1 MRKSQGSAAVLAVI
15 AGWLLVAIPGLA
27 TAVSIGYVQLNH
39 GFRGG
44 GLGSGYV
51 KYDRSSFDA
60 YDEWWGQWAQCGLS
74 GDFGL
79 CNDLPDEF
87 SFDLQIRR
95 AFLTLSGQVLTTND
109 FNAWSF
115 HADRP
120 YCSAGF
126 CEAWTDTSIG
136 IGNDRTGAYVN
147 WYCSGADY
155 GSGTTYFL
163 NSGPA
168 CDFLYIGS
176 AGYRPTNESWSSD
189 DDLYRF
195 TWSQVDLPEPG
206 TLALLALGLSGLGLT
221 RRRGGCKSVPRAPRY
236 GGCRRRHGTVW

>member
-1 MRKSQGSAAVLAVI
+1 MSKSQGSAAALALL
-15 AGWLLVAIPGLA
+15 AGWLLVAVPDPA
-27 TAVSIGYVQLNH
+27 AAVGIGYVQLNH
-39 GFRGG
+39 GSRDG

-60 YDEWWGQWAQCGLS
+60 YDEWWEHWARCGVS
-74 GDFGL
+74 GDFGP

-87 SFDLQIRR
+87 AFDLLIRH
-95 AFLTLSGQVLTTND
+95 AFLTLSGHVLTTSD

-147 WYCSGADY
+147 WYCSGVDY
-155 GSGTTYFL
+155 GSGNTYFM
-163 NSGPA
+163 NSGAA
-168 CDFLYIGS
+168 CDFLFVGS
-176 AGYRPTNESWSSD
+176 AGYRPTNESWRSEP
-189 DDLYRF
+189 DLYRF
-195 TWSQVDLPEPG
+195 TWSQSDLAEPG
-206 TLALLALGLSGLGLT
+206 TLALLAFGLSGLGLT
-221 RRRGGCKSVPRAPRY
+221 RRSVVRRAMHRL
-236 GGCRRRHGTVW
+236 